1 MLQGWRISMEDAH
14 THILKLAED
23 PSAMFFGVYDGHG
36 GAKIAAHVSRTLH
49 KHILERPEYKEGN
62 IKDAAIK
69 VRISGLLVFSASGHM
84 REFEDFALNLSAR
97 QEFYMG

>member
-1 MLQGWRISMEDAH
+1 MEDAH

-69 VRISGLLVFSASGHM
+69 VRKSGLVSSAS
-84 REFEDFALNLSAR
+84 RII
-97 QEFYMG
+97 